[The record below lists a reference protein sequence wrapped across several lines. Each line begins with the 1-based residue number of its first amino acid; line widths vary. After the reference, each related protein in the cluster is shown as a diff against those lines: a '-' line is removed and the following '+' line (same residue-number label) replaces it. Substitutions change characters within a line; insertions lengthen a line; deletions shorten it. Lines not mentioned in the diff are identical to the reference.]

1 MFGSG
6 NKGNPGYDYT
16 NVSSPASP
24 TSYHKG
30 GKVKKG
36 GTASVLKGEE
46 VLTEKE
52 SKKYH
57 EIKKKVGGKPT
68 IKKNAKSKK
77 EHKKYVAA
85 KRA

>member
-1 MFGSG
+1 
-6 NKGNPGYDYT
+6 
-16 NVSSPASP
+16 
-24 TSYHKG
+24 
-30 GKVKKG
+30 VKKG
-36 GTASVLKGEE
+36 GKASVLKGEE

-85 KRA
+85 KRG